1 MTGQDQEKQKN
12 QRKVFELDLTLM
24 QVTYVLIDAL
34 EERNS
39 ESIDDEVHTLAVRLL
54 AKIAVLSKNPEC
66 FLMVS
71 YYMRKF

>member
-1 MTGQDQEKQKN
+1 M
-12 QRKVFELDLTLM
+12 FELDLTLM

-34 EERNS
+34 EEKNS
-39 ESIDDEVHTLAVRLL
+39 EAINDEVRTVAVRLL